1 MSHHSTSPSSE
12 ESTGARIASIGF
24 NAFGIA
30 VAGFAA
36 FWGIAFLIGGFKAA
50 RPLPEPADKAS
61 STGPAATAPA
71 AAAAQAAAASPAPA
85 GSTPPSAPSPAGADS
100 ASLPGYEEGKTL
112 FTTICAVCHQP
123 TGLGLPNMFPP
134 LAGSDWVTAP
144 GPERLIRI
152 VLHGFQGPIKVNGT
166 PFTTP
171 APMMPPQGALPDH
184 QIAAVLTYA
193 RNAFGNKAGAVTV
206 EQVRA
211 VRAAEKERAAMWDEP
226 SLLQVPLSG
235 PKS

>member
-1 MSHHSTSPSSE
+1 MSHHSPSPNSD
-12 ESTGARIASIGF
+12 ESTGARIVGIGF

-50 RPLPEPADKAS
+50 RPKPEQADKAS
-61 STGPAATAPA
+61 STSPAA
-71 AAAAQAAAASPAPA
+71 AAAAQAASANPAPA
-85 GSTPPSAPSPAGADS
+85 GSTPPPSAPTPAVADS

-206 EQVRA
+206 EQVKA
-211 VRAAEKERAAMWDEP
+211 VRAAEKERAAMWDES
-226 SLLQVPLSG
+226 SLLQIPLSG

>member
-1 MSHHSTSPSSE
+1 MSHHSTSPSTE
-12 ESTGARIASIGF
+12 ESTGARIAGIGF

-50 RPLPEPADKAS
+50 RPQPEPADK
-61 STGPAATAPA
+61 
-71 AAAAQAAAASPAPA
+71 AAAASPAPS
-85 GSTPPSAPSPAGADS
+85 GSTPPSAPTPAVADS

-152 VLHGFQGPIKVNGT
+152 VLHGFQGPIRVNGT

-193 RNAFGNKAGAVTV
+193 RNSFGNKAGAVTV
-206 EQVRA
+206 EQVKA

-226 SLLQVPLSG
+226 SLLQVSLSG